1 MTLAPAWCDV
11 ASLETVTPGTPCPSP
26 QSVCLNRFLLLLL
39 VPLFDSSLLPPPPP
53 AAPKPYQT
61 SQTPTNV
68 KSTLS
73 ISPFSDLFEEAK
85 LGTAVVQH
93 RAVSTPKPVI
103 QGAHILFRLD
113 NWDDPAYLHFVKQ
126 KLSSLL
132 SRIFLK

>member
-1 MTLAPAWCDV
+1 MWPHWRQ
-11 ASLETVTPGTPCPSP
+11 SP
-26 QSVCLNRFLLLLL
+26 QARHAHPPNLYVSTAFFFFFWCL
-39 VPLFDSSLLPPPPP
+39 SLILHFFHPPP

-113 NWDDPAYLHFVKQ
+113 NWDDPAYLHLVKQ